1 MIKFFIFSF
10 IAIRWQI
17 SYNSGVMMK
26 ILLKLFVCVL
36 VAAGMNAFAAEETVR
51 LWDGDAPYAQ
61 GKEDKDIPTLTIFL
75 PAKEKAN
82 GSAVIVCPG
91 GGYWMLADKLEG
103 SEYAQF
109 LANHGVTAF
118 LLKYRLASSGYR
130 HPAMWMD
137 AARAIRY
144 VRFNSQKWGVD
155 VNKVGIIGS
164 SAGGHL
170 VSSVLTHY
178 ELENPKVTDPI
189 DRLSSRPDFGILCYP
204 VITSGE
210 FANKGTIEHLLGK
223 EPSEGMLEYV
233 SSEKQVDKNTPPCF
247 IWHTF
252 EDEIVPVENSL
263 FFAAALRKAGVP
275 FDLHIYEKGIHGL
288 ALAGERYKSVEGM
301 TEAEYHPWT
310 HDLLYWLKAR
320 EIIKE

>member
-1 MIKFFIFSF
+1 
-10 IAIRWQI
+10 
-17 SYNSGVMMK
+17 MK

-36 VAAGMNAFAAEETVR
+36 VAAGVNAFAAEETVR
-51 LWDGDAPYAQ
+51 LWDGNAPYAQ

-310 HDLLYWLKAR
+310 RDLLYWLKAR
-320 EIIKE
+320 GIIKE

>member
-1 MIKFFIFSF
+1 MIKFFILSF

-36 VAAGMNAFAAEETVR
+36 VAAGVNAFAAEETVR

-144 VRFNSQKWGVD
+144 VRFNGQKWGVD
-155 VNKVGIIGS
+155 VNKIGIIGS

-301 TEAEYHPWT
+301 AEAEYHPWT

-320 EIIKE
+320 GIIKE

>member
-1 MIKFFIFSF
+1 
-10 IAIRWQI
+10 
-17 SYNSGVMMK
+17 MMK

-75 PAKEKAN
+75 PAKEKSN

-301 TEAEYHPWT
+301 AEAEYHPWT

-320 EIIKE
+320 GIIKE

>member
-1 MIKFFIFSF
+1 MIKFFILSF

-144 VRFNSQKWGVD
+144 VRFNGQKWGVD
-155 VNKVGIIGS
+155 VNKIGIIGS

-301 TEAEYHPWT
+301 AEAEYHPWT

-320 EIIKE
+320 GIIKE

>member
-1 MIKFFIFSF
+1 MILKEL
-10 IAIRWQI
+10 AIKNKDSLEYAHATFYGQEYSEALMVKERPVVLI
-17 SYNSGVMMK
+17 S
-26 ILLKLFVCVL
+26 
-36 VAAGMNAFAAEETVR
+36 
-51 LWDGDAPYAQ
+51 
-61 GKEDKDIPTLTIFL
+61 
-75 PAKEKAN
+75 
-82 GSAVIVCPG
+82 PG
-91 GGYWMLADKLEG
+91 GGYAYTSDRE
-103 SEYAQF
+103 SEIIALQF
-109 LANHGVTAF
+109 LA
-118 LLKYRLASSGYR
+118 KGYHAVVVR
-130 HPAMWMD
+130 YSCHPAVYPTALLEF
-137 AARAIRY
+137 AAAVKE
-144 VRFNSQKWGVD
+144 VRTHAAEWHVD
-155 VNKVGIIGS
+155 TERLFVLGF
-164 SAGGHL
+164 SAGAHL
-170 VSSVLTHY
+170 VASFCSFWEKPFLSDALGCDK
-178 ELENPKVTDPI
+178 EL
-189 DRLSSRPDFGILCYP
+189 LRPNGQVLCYP

-301 TEAEYHPWT
+301 AEAEYHPWT

-320 EIIKE
+320 GIIKE